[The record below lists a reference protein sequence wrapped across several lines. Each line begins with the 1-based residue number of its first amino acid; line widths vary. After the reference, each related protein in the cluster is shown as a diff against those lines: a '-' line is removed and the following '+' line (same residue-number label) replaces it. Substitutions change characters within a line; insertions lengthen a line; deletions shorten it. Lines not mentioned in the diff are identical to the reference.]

1 MGQLLSFV
9 KSLREEFTSCTSSG
23 RRGKHVADKA
33 GPPTGKNLPEVVN
46 NIVWGRGLEA
56 KVSKL
61 VLVHVCVRV
70 HVCAFVCVYVC
81 VCLCVCVCACVRT
94 CVCVCE

>member
-46 NIVWGRGLEA
+46 NIVWGRELEA

-61 VLVHVCVRV
+61 VLVCI
-70 HVCAFVCVYVC
+70 
-81 VCLCVCVCACVRT
+81 CVCVCACVHACVHT
-94 CVCVCE
+94 CVCVHVRVCMCV